1 MAAHRSRRASGI
13 SGLEIDM
20 SNSKIELS
28 DIRISITPQWSM
40 MCDGRPRV
48 VVGYLASAGE
58 TATDYGAHI
67 GSAEA
72 RTIQGALHKV
82 AQDLANNPY
91 TMHAPNEVVHVVYYR
106 QDDMTGCTGY
116 SECTTSLID
125 WSFDRAGRVAD
136 KLVGDE

>member
-1 MAAHRSRRASGI
+1 MAAHRSHRASGNQ
-13 SGLEIDM
+13 GLEIEM
-20 SNSKIELS
+20 GNSKIELS

-40 MCDGRPRV
+40 MCDGNPRV

-72 RTIQGALHKV
+72 RTMRDALHKI
-82 AQDLANNPY
+82 AQDLSNNHH

-106 QDDMTGCTGY
+106 QDSTTRCTGY
-116 SECTTSLID
+116 SECTTSLIG
-125 WSFDRAGRVAD
+125 WSIDRAGRVAD
-136 KLVGDE
+136 KLVGG